1 MNRSDPSDA
10 VLHPED
16 RERDESGPW
25 RALFLTGA
33 FAWTLLAVLDWRVLQ
48 SGTFLWAT
56 VRSAYTLLLA
66 PLSAAALLQDTR
78 ALAAAGVEFG
88 RAKWV
93 YAAVALF
100 FPPVCVAYL
109 LHRRR
114 RVRSLGGR
122 DDGPPAGDDTG

>member
-1 MNRSDPSDA
+1 VNRSDPPDA

-25 RALFLTGA
+25 RALLLGGA
-33 FAWTLLAVLDWRVLQ
+33 LAWTLLAVLDWRVLQ
-48 SGTFLWAT
+48 PETFLWAT

-66 PLSAAALLQDTR
+66 PLSAAALVQDTR
-78 ALAAAGVEFG
+78 ALAADGVAFG
-88 RAKWV
+88 RVKWA

-122 DDGPPAGDDTG
+122 GDASSTRDGTD